1 MAKAVG
7 LPKAT
12 AQRPPAANDIK
23 PHVTKTFKVSH
34 DLALVEKVWDVI
46 GLGSLRRPAFLA
58 EKVLTLILAA
68 GVLLGLSMLEPLR
81 IVPSLAD
88 RPGAYDLAVGTPF
101 ATTSQRSGV
110 NAMKSAST
118 MWTDA
123 HHRSKPVASAP
134 MPGG

>member
-12 AQRPPAANDIK
+12 AQRPPAANGIK

-68 GVLLGLSMLEPLR
+68 VVLLGLSMLEPLR

-101 ATTSQRSGV
+101 EAAIGLVGHQDLAGRGGGEGIGNAT
-110 NAMKSAST
+110 KHEY
-118 MWTDA
+118 D
-123 HHRSKPVASAP
+123 
-134 MPGG
+134 